1 MITLVVNGLI
11 SLIKQMELPSRVIP
25 ALAILVGIGVSYLYT
40 SVSKEA
46 TIDGII
52 AALAAM
58 GLWSGTKATVT
69 TSVNGSEK

>member
-25 ALAILVGIGVSYLYT
+25 VLAILVGIAVSYLYT

-69 TSVNGSEK
+69 APVTGSEK

>member
-11 SLIKQMELPSRVIP
+11 SLIKQMELPTRIIP
-25 ALAILVGIGVSYLYT
+25 ALAVLIGIGVSYLYT
-40 SVSKEA
+40 EVSREA

-58 GLWSGTKATVT
+58 GLWSGTKATVK
-69 TSVNGSEK
+69 TSINGSEK

>member
-11 SLIKQMELPSRVIP
+11 SLIKQMELPSRIIP

-69 TSVNGSEK
+69 TPVNGSEK